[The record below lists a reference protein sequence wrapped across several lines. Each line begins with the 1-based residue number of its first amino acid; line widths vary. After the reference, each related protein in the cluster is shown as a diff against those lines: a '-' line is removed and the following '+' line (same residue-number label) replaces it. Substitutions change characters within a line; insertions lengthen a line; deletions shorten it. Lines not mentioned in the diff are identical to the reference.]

1 MKNLTLPVSV
11 FALLFCSCSHYYY
24 VANVQNV
31 PMLREKDEF
40 HLSGFFGGW
49 DESSCIEL
57 QSAYSVT
64 DNIGF
69 MADFMTAW
77 GGDVSE
83 NDYGKGSYFDGAV
96 GYFKPIKESMVFEI
110 YGGLGGSTQHHEYS
124 KMHYDSWSGN
134 LYREYNGSSR
144 LSFLNLFIQP
154 SIGFKFSIFEAAVS
168 TRICSVSYTKTGN
181 YITGNEELRNELNEV
196 GYKTHYFIEPA
207 FTLRGGWK
215 NIKIQAQISYTGYM
229 NKPNLYF
236 YEEAHLSGG
245 LYFNIP
251 VKTKYNLPD
260 NKSDVSSF

>member
-1 MKNLTLPVSV
+1 MKHTTLTASL
-11 FALLFCSCSHYYY
+11 FALLLCSCSHYYY
-24 VANVQNV
+24 VAGVQNV
-31 PMLREKDEF
+31 PLLREKDEF
-40 HLSGFFGGW
+40 HLSGFIGGW

-64 DNIGF
+64 DKVGI

-96 GYFKPIKESMVFEI
+96 GYFKSIKESGVFEI
-110 YGGLGGSTQHHEYS
+110 YGGLGISSQHHEYS
-124 KMHYDSWSGN
+124 KLHYDSGSGN
-134 LYREYNGSSR
+134 LYRENHGNSR

-168 TRICSVSYTKTGN
+168 TRICRVSYPKIEN
-181 YITGNEELRNELNEV
+181 YITGNDQLRNELYEIGN
-196 GYKTHYFIEPA
+196 KTHYFIEPA
-207 FTLRGGWK
+207 FTIRGGWK
-215 NIKIQAQISYTGYM
+215 NFKVQAQIAYTGYM
-229 NKPNLYF
+229 NKPKLYF

-251 VKTKYNLPD
+251 VTRLQTN
-260 NKSDVSSF
+260 